1 MAILSLLVLSMPGNC
16 FLHNNFNRY
25 LPRRLLRPFCL
36 TVEVDQE
43 VGIPGGEIELEDRF
57 LDERRYRLAGVLL
70 KVAGDPLYG
79 APQVFSIWQHI
90 VHGNNAPFP
99 L

>member
-1 MAILSLLVLSMPGNC
+1 MPGVY
-16 FLHNNFNRY
+16 FPHIQSHSEDV
-25 LPRRLLRPFCL
+25 RLSPFPFFL

-57 LDERRYRLAGVLL
+57 LDERWQWLTGVFL

-79 APQVFSIWQHI
+79 APQVFSIW
-90 VHGNNAPFP
+90 
-99 L
+99 